1 MKEIR
6 KAVTG
11 APMDDTGVTD
21 ATGPDR
27 RTDWCQPE
35 LRRLPIAATASSQ
48 GKDSGNEDDGQ
59 CTGKGDVT
67 NANCS

>member
-21 ATGPDR
+21 ATGFDR
-27 RTDWCQPE
+27 RRDWCEPK
-35 LRRLPIAATASSQ
+35 LRRLPISATAKSG
-48 GKDSGNEDDGQ
+48 GKALGNEDDGQ